1 MGGYQQL
8 FNTFNE
14 LKENN
19 IKGKIIVSQYQ
30 NFTDPQALKNI
41 IDKFPNIDLRIV
53 TEDII
58 KMHSKGYI

>member
-1 MGGYQQL
+1 MGGYRQL
-8 FNTFNE
+8 FNTLNE

-41 IDKFPNIDLRIV
+41 IDKWF
-53 TEDII
+53 
-58 KMHSKGYI
+58 SKF